1 MALLTSNQTQTD
13 DPVALMISY
22 SQRMRANYS
31 SEENLKITPDNV
43 FQEGITRNLELFMEL
58 VDRLML
64 PGSRAEGAVN
74 LLSSIELLKQ
84 KKSFLFLM
92 KHIGNFDA
100 PCFYSLLKREG
111 EQYLDILNRLVFIA
125 GRKLNEDSIS
135 VKTFAEILSRL
146 IIVPKRE
153 IPLKTDSETKEQAA
167 QREQIEKEARRI
179 NRAALRM
186 LKKLKDEGRIIAL
199 FPLGG
204 RPKPWLQEK
213 GVKETTSY
221 MRMFDYIHFITM
233 TGNVLEVR
241 RDMREEKPRRDQVVF
256 TISEAVS
263 TEEYLR
269 QSRDLFKKQTEKTDF
284 DQFNVDRV
292 MKEIKQ

>member
-1 MALLTSNQTQTD
+1 MGLQSKNEMDQD
-13 DPVALMISY
+13 DPAGLMVSY
-22 SQRMRANYS
+22 IQKMRANYS
-31 SEENLKITPDNV
+31 SPENLKITPDNV
-43 FQEGITRNLELFMEL
+43 FQEGITRNLNLFMEF

-64 PGSRAEGAVN
+64 PGSRVEGAAN
-74 LLSSIELLKQ
+74 LLPSIKLLKQ

-92 KHIGNFDA
+92 KHQGNFDA

-111 EQYLDILNRLVFIA
+111 EQYQDILNRLVFIA
-125 GRKLNEDSIS
+125 GRKLNEDSIV

-153 IPLKTDSETKEQAA
+153 IPLKIASETEEQVA
-167 QREQIEKEARRI
+167 QREQIETEARRI

-186 LKKLKDEGRIIAL
+186 LKKLKDESRIIVL
-199 FPLGG
+199 YPLGG

-233 TGNVLEVR
+233 AGNVLEVR

-256 TISEAVS
+256 TISEAVL
-263 TEEYLR
+263 TGEYR
-269 QSRDLFKKQTEKTDF
+269 CQSRDLYEKQTEEADF
-284 DQFNVDRV
+284 DQFNVNRV
-292 MKEIKQ
+292 MKEIGQ